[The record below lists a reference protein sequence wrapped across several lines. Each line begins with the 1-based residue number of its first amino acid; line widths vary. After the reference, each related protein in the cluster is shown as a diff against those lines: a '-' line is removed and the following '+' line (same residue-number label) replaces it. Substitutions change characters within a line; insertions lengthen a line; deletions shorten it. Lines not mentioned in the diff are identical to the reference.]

1 MSIARL
7 ELRAPAH
14 RPVRLVWSG
23 VLAVLALAL
32 AVSPALAVVS
42 PLRAE
47 PDAAGRSRSVS
58 APAPAFVTA
67 PAASQAPSPDAAA
80 SPSPSASASPD
91 PSASPEPSPS
101 TSPDPSASAS
111 PDPSPTA
118 TPTPDPTPAWSK
130 TVTTVGTS
138 IRFYGRGNGH
148 GVGMSQWG
156 AKGRATA
163 GQKAHEILAAY
174 FRGSTVGTLTT
185 SRYVRVLVLSGYAG
199 AAASP
204 LTIHGRSGAWSITGV
219 TGSFPADAALTVWRT
234 SAVVSG
240 ATVITWHLHVVAA
253 DGKTVLYDGKAPS
266 ATVTIKTVDAASRLQ
281 LNSKPS
287 TYDTY
292 RGRLVLTLKSTSVSV
307 VNWVQLDDY
316 LKGVVPV
323 EMPASWPLEAL
334 SAQAIVARSW
344 TVKHFRSTTTYTYDV
359 YDDTRSQ
366 VYRGVKAE
374 NASVSALITA
384 QTGGVLY
391 YGTGVVNA
399 FYCAAAGG
407 WTENNEDAFV
417 GSNGVISSSPLPY
430 LRGRDDRS
438 ATGAAFDA
446 GAPGFAWSTAS
457 ITHAQLNAILAADSR
472 TSVGTVTKLNLTHRG
487 ASGRLYQVVI
497 YGSTGRKT
505 VSGDVF
511 RAVFNAHRPAGT
523 ASMLSNLFDA
533 SPLP

>member
-7 ELRAPAH
+7 ELAAPAR

-23 VLAVLALAL
+23 VLAVLGLAM
-32 AVSPALAVVS
+32 AVSPALAVVT
-42 PLRAE
+42 PLRA
-47 PDAAGRSRSVS
+47 DAQPSTHARTAS
-58 APAPAFVTA
+58 APVAAFLAA
-67 PAASQAPSPDAAA
+67 PAASAAA
-80 SPSPSASASPD
+80 SPGAGASPSPD
-91 PSASPEPSPS
+91 PSASP
-101 TSPDPSASAS
+101 SPDPSAS
-111 PDPSPTA
+111 PDPSPSASPDPTPTA
-118 TPTPDPTPAWSK
+118 SPTPDPTPAWSK
-130 TVTTVGTS
+130 TVTTVGSS

-156 AKGRATA
+156 ARGRATA
-163 GQKAHEILAAY
+163 GQTAPEILSAY

-185 SRYVRVLVLSGYAG
+185 SRYVRVLVLSGFAG
-199 AAASP
+199 AATSP
-204 LTIHGRSGAWSITGV
+204 LTIHGRSGAWSMSGV
-219 TGSFPADAALTVWRT
+219 TGTFPANAALTVWRT

-240 ATVITWHLHVVAA
+240 VKVVTWHLHVVSA
-253 DGKTVLYDGKAPS
+253 DGKTVLYDGKAAS
-266 ATVTIKTVDAASRLQ
+266 STVTIKTAETASRLQ

-307 VNWVQLDDY
+307 VNWVQLEDY

-323 EMPASWPLEAL
+323 EMPASWPVEAL
-334 SAQAIVARSW
+334 NAQAIVARSW
-344 TVKHFRSTTTYTYDV
+344 TLKHFRSTTTYTYDV
-359 YDDTRSQ
+359 YDDSRSQ

-374 NASVSALITA
+374 NAGVNALLAA
-384 QTGGVLY
+384 QPGATLY

-417 GSNGVISSSPLPY
+417 GANGVISSSPLPY

-472 TSVGTVTKLNLTHRG
+472 TSVGTVTKLDLTHRG
-487 ASGRLYQVVI
+487 ASGRLDLVVI
-497 YGSTGRKT
+497 NGSTGKKT